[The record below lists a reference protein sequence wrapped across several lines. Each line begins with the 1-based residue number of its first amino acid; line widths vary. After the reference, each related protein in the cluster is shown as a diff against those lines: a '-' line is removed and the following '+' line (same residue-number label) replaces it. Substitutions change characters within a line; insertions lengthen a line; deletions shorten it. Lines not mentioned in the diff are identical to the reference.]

1 MCWRA
6 WPGPWQDVDTV
17 WGLAMIVVVMG
28 VSGSGK
34 TTIGKHLAERMRWVF
49 ADADDHF
56 PKACKAKMAAGI
68 ALTDEDREPWLR
80 LLNRL
85 LRRWDKGNIDGVLAC
100 SALKERYHDMLK
112 SGIATSLQFVLLDGA
127 KELIAKRL
135 AERQHEYMNPV
146 LLESQLATLEDPD
159 GAFRIVNDR
168 PPDEVVERIVAK
180 LGRPN
185 KIAEERGS
193 NSMGHSLFDL
203 TGKTAVVIGGTS
215 GIGLAMAVGLAEAGA
230 DVAASSRRQE
240 QVDEAAALI
249 ESRGRKSLR
258 LTSDVGD
265 RATLEKLLD
274 QTVKAWGKVD
284 ILINCAGKIK
294 RAPTVDFPEDVWDDI
309 MDTNVNGTLR
319 ACQIFG
325 RHMLANGYGRI
336 INIASLNTF
345 VSLKEV
351 TAYACSK
358 AAVGALTKSLAV
370 EWSSQ
375 GVTVNAIA
383 PGVFRTALNA
393 ELLDKSE
400 RGKELRMRTPMG
412 RFGKTE
418 ELVGSAVFLASD
430 ASAFV
435 TGEILVVDG
444 GFLASGVNQ

>member
-1 MCWRA
+1 
-6 WPGPWQDVDTV
+6 
-17 WGLAMIVVVMG
+17 MIVVVMG

-34 TTIGKHLAERMRWVF
+34 TTIGKALADRQKWVF

-56 PKACKAKMAAGI
+56 PKACKAKMASGV
-68 ALTDEDREPWLR
+68 ALTDADRDPWLK

-85 LRRWDKGNIDGVLAC
+85 LRRWDRGNIDGVLAC

-112 SGIATSLQFVLLDGA
+112 SGIATSLQFVLLDGS
-127 KELIAKRL
+127 KELIARRL
-135 AERQHEYMNPV
+135 AQRQHEYMNPV

-159 GAFRIVNDR
+159 GAFRIINDR
-168 PPDEVVERIVAK
+168 SPDEIVDQILAK
-180 LGRPN
+180 LGRQT

-193 NSMGHSLFDL
+193 KSMGHSLFDL
-203 TGKTAVVIGGTS
+203 TGKTAVVVGGTS

-230 DVAASSRRQE
+230 DVVASSRRQE
-240 QVDEAAALI
+240 QVDGAAALI
-249 ESRGRKSLR
+249 EGRGRKALK

-265 RATLEKLLD
+265 RATLQRLLD
-274 QTVKAWGKVD
+274 ETVKAWGKVD

-325 RHMLANGYGRI
+325 RHMLSNGYGRI

-418 ELVGSAVFLASD
+418 ELVGAAIYLASE

>member
-1 MCWRA
+1 
-6 WPGPWQDVDTV
+6 
-17 WGLAMIVVVMG
+17 MIVILMG

-34 TTIGKHLAERMRWVF
+34 STIGRCLAERTGWTF
-49 ADADDHF
+49 ADADDYW
-56 PKACKAKMAAGI
+56 PRLMKQKMAAGHP
-68 ALTDEDREPWLR
+68 LTDEDRVPWLK

-85 LRRWDKGNIDGVLAC
+85 LKKWDRDQTTGVLAC
-100 SALKERYHDMLK
+100 SALKERYHDILK
-112 SGIATSLQFVLLDGA
+112 SGIATPIEFVFLDGSKA
-127 KELIAKRL
+127 MIAKRL
-135 AERQHEYMNPV
+135 AERHHEYMNPK
-146 LLESQLATLEDPD
+146 LLDSQLATLECPED
-159 GAFRIVNDR
+159 AIRIVNDR
-168 PPDEVVERIVAK
+168 PPDAIVDQILAKLESAHYRLQLGKQQEIVAK
-180 LGRPN
+180 
-185 KIAEERGS
+185 RGS
-193 NSMGHSLFDL
+193 ESMAQSLFDL
-203 TGKTAVVIGGTS
+203 TGKTAVVVGGTS

-230 DVAASSRRQE
+230 DVVASSRRQE
-240 QVDEAAALI
+240 QVDDAATLI

-258 LTSDVGD
+258 LTSDVSD
-265 RATLEKLLD
+265 RATLEALLD

-284 ILINCAGKIK
+284 ILINSAGKIK
-294 RAPTVDFPEDVWDDI
+294 RAPTVDFPEDLWNDI
-309 MDTNVNGTLR
+309 MDTNVTGTLR

-325 RHMLANGYGRI
+325 KHMLANGYGRI

-358 AAVGALTKSLAV
+358 AAIGALTKSLAV

-393 ELLDKSE
+393 DLLDKSD

-418 ELVGSAVFLASD
+418 ELVGSAIFLASD